1 MEYKYWFVRN
11 PMSDTFPKVRYDSYS
26 MAEAEAKR
34 LAVANPG
41 FAFFIL
47 ETVAAFATEQ
57 PKVIE
62 LRLEIPPSA
71 AFDD

>member
-1 MEYKYWFVRN
+1 MEKYWFVHN
-11 PMSDTFPKVRYDSYS
+11 PVSGNPPKVKHGSYS

-34 LAVANPG
+34 LAAANPG
-41 FAFFIL
+41 VSFFIL
-47 ETVAAFATEQ
+47 ETVAAFAAEQ